1 MHALLLKSLV
11 GDVHAKCSELER
23 KIIKLEAGPTSPS
36 VNKPGYV
43 NGSPVDDNPRSLS
56 SPIAKPKIPSEWQSR
71 IRTKVKLIMLEN
83 PHLSL
88 TVKADREVTH
98 FFSNK
103 KEDKDATDFVI
114 EVLRSID
121 VRDPEGFMK
130 AYDPGVSTGPTSS
143 A

>member
-1 MHALLLKSLV
+1 MRALLLKSLV
-11 GDVHAKCSELER
+11 GDVHAKCSGLES
-23 KIIKLEAGPTSPS
+23 KIKKLEEGHTSPS
-36 VNKPGYV
+36 VKTQGYV
-43 NGSPVDDNPRSLS
+43 YRSPVDDNPRSLS
-56 SPIAKPKIPSEWQSR
+56 SPLAKPRIPSEWQSR

-98 FFSNK
+98 FFCSK

-114 EVLRSID
+114 EVLRSIE
-121 VRDPEGFMK
+121 VLDPDSFMK
-130 AYDPGVSTGPTSS
+130 LYDPGVSTGPTSS

>member
-1 MHALLLKSLV
+1 LV
-11 GDVHAKCSELER
+11 GDVHAKCSDLER
-23 KIIKLEAGPTSPS
+23 KMIKLEAGHMSPS
-36 VNKPGYV
+36 VKTPGY
-43 NGSPVDDNPRSLS
+43 GSPVDDNPRSLS